1 MKGEIFIM
9 KTTAKIKYTV
19 LKGFSTVETW
29 YKSLT
34 NVDIMKFSIG
44 TLIVMFFAMWFH
56 ASFLNIDL
64 YKQNKYIEN
73 LKGQI
78 VELQHENG
86 KKDELIAAHKERD
99 KLTKK
104 FVKEMFSQRYYR
116 TSLTGYHPVK
126 EQTDSTPD
134 ITADG
139 TKFDISKAGEYKF
152 VALSRDLL
160 THFKGGGADIKFGD
174 YIFIKG
180 TPGGAQDGIYQVR
193 DTMNKRHTQWI
204 DILLTPGEKSFYY
217 RNVLMYKINPAL
229 IDVAKDIYEID
240 ETPQPIAMVEPEV

>member
-1 MKGEIFIM
+1 M
-9 KTTAKIKYTV
+9 
-19 LKGFSTVETW
+19 VETW
-29 YKSLT
+29 YKNLT

-44 TLIVMFFAMWFH
+44 ALIVMFFAMWFH
-56 ASFLNIDL
+56 ASFLNIDI

-73 LKGQI
+73 LKGQ
-78 VELQHENG
+78 VTELQYENG
-86 KKDELIAAHKERD
+86 KKDELIAAHKEKDRLV
-99 KLTKK
+99 KE

-116 TSLTGYHPVK
+116 TSLTGYHPVP

-139 TKFDISKAGEYKF
+139 TKFDIDRAGEYKY

-160 THFKGGGADIKFGD
+160 THFNRRGADINFGD

-180 TPGGAQDGIYQVR
+180 TPDGAQDGIYQVR

-204 DILLTPGEKSFYY
+204 DILLTPGERSFYY
-217 RNVLMYKINPAL
+217 KNVLMYKVENPEFVRIL
-229 IDVAKDIYEID
+229 NEIYHDFE
-240 ETPQPIAMVEPEV
+240 ENPQPLAMVEPEV